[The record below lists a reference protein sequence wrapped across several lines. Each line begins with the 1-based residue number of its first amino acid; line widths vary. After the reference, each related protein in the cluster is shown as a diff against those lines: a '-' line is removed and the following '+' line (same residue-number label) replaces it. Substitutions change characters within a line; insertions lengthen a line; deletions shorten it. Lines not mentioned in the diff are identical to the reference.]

1 MGRERGVVFLF
12 WKNVP
17 NVVLIISTSILK
29 TQTYQMQNTK
39 TLLGIKSDFLFFEIK
54 KKEMQYITNTKLNK

>member
-39 TLLGIKSDFLFFEIK
+39 TLLGMKSDFLFFEIK